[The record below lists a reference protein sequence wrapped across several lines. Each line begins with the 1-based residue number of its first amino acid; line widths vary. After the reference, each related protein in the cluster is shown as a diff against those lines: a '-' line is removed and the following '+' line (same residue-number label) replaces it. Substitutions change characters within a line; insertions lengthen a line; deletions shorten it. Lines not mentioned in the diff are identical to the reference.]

1 MTKRFKNRMWVGMI
15 TMALLVAGCGN
26 NPTDG
31 GGGGVGGGEVSDY
44 LRGLQYDSEALLNVQ
59 DTGSSDNLRT
69 IGDADTSIS
78 QVGNFQQSCV
88 RTNYN
93 LKQNFDKVAILRP
106 TQGIVFPG
114 ALVKANQSLMDGLP
128 EPIGL
133 PRAPMQLSVNLPGM
147 GQNGVLEV
155 DQPTIATVTAA
166 IDEALQWWNNN
177 AYQEGYVNPAN
188 SSFEFTTAYSSEQL
202 SLDVGLNVAWAG
214 GEVNSQFD
222 FFTNEQKWVSMA
234 VYKQGFYTVDF
245 TTPTSPEAVF
255 SENVDLTDVQN
266 TLSGADAPA
275 YVSSVTYGRII
286 MMRMET
292 NTSIQTTSANVESAL
307 KYAAGVDVDGS
318 LESEY
323 QRILNNSS
331 LEVVTIGGNASVASR
346 LVTLNGT
353 EGQLESVI
361 QDTNAVYSI
370 NNPGVPIAYSVFHLK
385 DNSLAKLGYTTD
397 YTATECVQ
405 VRNKNTVKITMD
417 EFYVIGD
424 CDTGPGDF
432 YLYGSTGKNG
442 ARQGFSEIGSDSWS
456 GAVEVSSGEAKA
468 LDNEY
473 IFTVN
478 RVEGEEFYV
487 YFYSPEWDN
496 PAFGDPRHDP
506 DMNPKSI
513 TKTFRFS
520 SGEWTNIPT
529 DPNVPQYLTTGS
541 GNCSARLQYKVEV
554 Y

>member
-1 MTKRFKNRMWVGMI
+1 MKQLFKNRMWVGMI
-15 TMALLVAGCGN
+15 TMALLIVGCGD
-26 NPTDG
+26 NPTD
-31 GGGGVGGGEVSDY
+31 GGGVGGGEVSEY
-44 LRGLQYDSEALLNVQ
+44 LRGLQYNSETLLNVQ

-106 TQGIVFPG
+106 TQGSVFPG
-114 ALVKANQSLMDGLP
+114 ALVKANQSLMDGVP

-133 PRAPMQLSVNLPGM
+133 PRAPLQLSVNLPGM

-155 DQPTIATVTAA
+155 DQPTNATVNAA

-222 FFTNEQKWVSMA
+222 FFTNEQKWVTMA

-245 TTPTSPEAVF
+245 TTPTSPEVVF
-255 SENVDLTDVQN
+255 AENVDLVDVQN
-266 TLSGADAPA
+266 TLTGADAPA

-292 NTSIQTTSANVESAL
+292 NTSIQTIGADVESAL

-353 EGQLESVI
+353 EGQLETVI
-361 QDTNAVYSI
+361 QDTNAVFTS
-370 NNPGVPIAYSVFHLK
+370 
-385 DNSLAKLGYTTD
+385 
-397 YTATECVQ
+397 
-405 VRNKNTVKITMD
+405 KI
-417 EFYVIGD
+417 
-424 CDTGPGDF
+424 
-432 YLYGSTGKNG
+432 
-442 ARQGFSEIGSDSWS
+442 
-456 GAVEVSSGEAKA
+456 
-468 LDNEY
+468 
-473 IFTVN
+473 
-478 RVEGEEFYV
+478 
-487 YFYSPEWDN
+487 
-496 PAFGDPRHDP
+496 
-506 DMNPKSI
+506 
-513 TKTFRFS
+513 
-520 SGEWTNIPT
+520 IP
-529 DPNVPQYLTTGS
+529 
-541 GNCSARLQYKVEV
+541 LQS
-554 Y
+554 

>member
-1 MTKRFKNRMWVGMI
+1 M
-15 TMALLVAGCGN
+15 
-26 NPTDG
+26 
-31 GGGGVGGGEVSDY
+31 
-44 LRGLQYDSEALLNVQ
+44 
-59 DTGSSDNLRT
+59 
-69 IGDADTSIS
+69 
-78 QVGNFQQSCV
+78 
-88 RTNYN
+88 
-93 LKQNFDKVAILRP
+93 
-106 TQGIVFPG
+106 
-114 ALVKANQSLMDGLP
+114 
-128 EPIGL
+128 
-133 PRAPMQLSVNLPGM
+133 
-147 GQNGVLEV
+147 
-155 DQPTIATVTAA
+155 
-166 IDEALQWWNNN
+166 
-177 AYQEGYVNPAN
+177 
-188 SSFEFTTAYSSEQL
+188 FEFTTAYSSEQL

-222 FFTNEQKWVSMA
+222 FFTNEQKWVTMA

-245 TTPTSPEAVF
+245 TTPTSPEVVF
-255 SENVDLTDVQN
+255 AENVDLVDVQN
-266 TLSGADAPA
+266 TLTGADAPA

-292 NTSIQTTSANVESAL
+292 NTSIQTIGADVESAL

-353 EGQLESVI
+353 EGQLETVI

-424 CDTGPGDF
+424 CDAGPGDF
-432 YLYGSTGKNG
+432 YLYGSTGRNG
-442 ARQGFSEIGSDSWS
+442 SRKGFSEIGTDSWS
-456 GAVEVSSGEAKA
+456 GAVEVSSGDAKT
-468 LDNEY
+468 LNDEY
-473 IFTVN
+473 IFTVD

-506 DMNPKSI
+506 DMNPKSV